1 MNFLRLILDNIWRN
15 PLRTI
20 LTSLGTM
27 VMVMVVVLV
36 FSILSFLSNAT
47 QSKSENLKAIVT
59 ERWQLPSQLP
69 WSYAASL
76 SEGGPHEPHHIRI
89 PPHDAMTWSFYGGSI
104 DPDPKKRSNETIVFA
119 FCLKPRSLLEMMD
132 DLDSLQGEP
141 RRQLEQAVARLEQ
154 TKQGLIVG
162 QERLRLLKKKV
173 GDTLRVYSF
182 NYREIDL
189 DFEIVGTFPPG
200 RYDSTAAMR
209 ADYLQD
215 ALAQWSRNH
224 NGQKHPMADKSL
236 NLVWLRV
243 KDQEML
249 RQVSQQILTNPTY
262 TSPAVKVET
271 ASSAIANFLEAWR
284 DIIWGMRYL
293 LAPAILFT
301 LSLVI
306 ANSISISVRE
316 RRTEFAVL
324 KVLGFRPWQI
334 LCLVLGEA
342 LLVGVLSGVLS
353 AGGTHLVVNSLLG
366 GLRFPIAFF
375 GVFFIDD
382 NAWWWGAVIGG
393 GTAFAGSIWPAWSAR
408 TVRVAEV
415 FAKIA

>member
-1 MNFLRLILDNIWRN
+1 MNFLRLIVDNIWRN

-20 LTSLGTM
+20 LTALGTM

-36 FSILSFLSNAT
+36 FSILSFLANAT
-47 QSKSENLKAIVT
+47 QAKSQNLKAIVT
-59 ERWQLPSQLP
+59 ERWQLPSQMP

-76 SEGGPHEPHHIRI
+76 SLGGPHEPDHIRI
-89 PPHDAMTWSFYGGSI
+89 APQDAMTWSFYGGSI
-104 DPDPKKRSNETIVFA
+104 DPDPKKRSNNTIVFA
-119 FCLKPRSLLEMMD
+119 FCLQPRSLLEMMD
-132 DLDSLQGEP
+132 DLDSLEGEP
-141 RRQLEQAVARLEQ
+141 RRQLAEAVARLEQ

-162 QERLRLLKKKV
+162 RERLRLLGKRV
-173 GDTLRVYSF
+173 GDTLTVYSF

-189 DFEIVGTFPPG
+189 DFEIVGEFPPG
-200 RYDSTAAMR
+200 RYDQSAAMR
-209 ADYLQD
+209 VDYLQD
-215 ALAQWSRNH
+215 ALDQWSRSH
-224 NGQKHPMADKSL
+224 RGQKHPMADKSL

-243 KDQEML
+243 KDQDMF
-249 RQVSQQILTNPTY
+249 RQVSNQILTNSSY
-262 TSPAVKVET
+262 ASPSVKVET
-271 ASSAIANFLEAWR
+271 ASSAIGNFLEAWR

-316 RRTEFAVL
+316 RRMEFAVL
-324 KVLGFRPWQI
+324 KVLGFRPWHI

-342 LLVGVLSGVLS
+342 LLVGVVSGVVS
-353 AGGTHLVVNSLLG
+353 AGGTYWVVNGLMN

-382 NAWWWGAVIGG
+382 NAWWWGAAIGG
-393 GTAFAGSIWPAWSAR
+393 GTAFIGSVWPAWSAR
-408 TVRVAEV
+408 TVRVADV
-415 FAKIA
+415 FSKIA